1 MGLLDGQTDKESWTD
16 PETGLLFHNAQYN
29 WNNLPPEPTP
39 QVQTITKPTFEEYV
53 VEPDRSTFTDITP
66 NKDKLTDTQF
76 NNAMQEIGMA
86 DVVKNV
92 KKPNN
97 KADYM
102 AKLNAV
108 NTGLRGI
115 NQFFHG
121 VIDKEFDGGF
131 MGFNPMNSMAHNA
144 IGEHMRMYSDPDR
157 ITETMINNTRRMILE
172 KAGSKLGPQKTQ
184 YILERFNQYVQQ
196 VKAYK
201 GTK

>member
-1 MGLLDGQTDKESWTD
+1 MGLLGEQKDNDTWVD
-16 PETGLLFHNAQYN
+16 PESGLVFHNANYN
-29 WNNLPPEPTP
+29 WNNLNPEPKPTFEEYV
-39 QVQTITKPTFEEYV
+39 VQDNLGTFTDITKPTFEEYV
-53 VEPDRSTFTDITP
+53 VEPDRSIFTDITP
-66 NKDKLTDTQF
+66 SKDIESN
-76 NNAMQEIGMA
+76 NNA
-86 DVVKNV
+86 
-92 KKPNN
+92 
-97 KADYM
+97 DYT
-102 AKLNAV
+102 AKRNAV
-108 NTGLRGI
+108 NTGLQGI

-144 IGEHMRMYSDPDR
+144 IGEHMRMYSNPDR

-201 GTK
+201 GMK